1 MLKSR
6 TADSKG
12 IITGYK
18 DQQEFFNFFFQFFS
32 CVKKKEKK
40 EGRVFQKT
48 KTPTPVSILLF
59 DRGFHTRP
67 PFTDDKF
74 FFVKSPPNIHPFL
87 EFALTWDDEHF

>member
-18 DQQEFFNFFFQFFS
+18 DQQKIFNFFFQFFL

-48 KTPTPVSILLF
+48 KTPTPVGILLF

-87 EFALTWDDEHF
+87 EFALTWDNEHF